1 MWWRSSP
8 APVREVGGNGVL
20 CSGKKNGCAGNSC
33 TAVFLLH
40 CPVSA
45 SEIVEEDV
53 LRRNAETVEQIQH

>member
-1 MWWRSSP
+1 M
-8 APVREVGGNGVL
+8 EVGGNGVL